1 MLTNTETILCL
12 HRLLY
17 ILLTSLTLSTL
28 QCCPTSRRYSVYSVF
43 LFKFLFTYIDDIA
56 LLIDIESTSFLH
68 LTSSFLFTYIVD
80 IAQVT
85 DIESTLCQN
94 PTPSFLLTS
103 STLQSW
109 STPSRH
115 RFYILPLL
123 ICLPRRHCNVVKHRV
138 DIVLWSTTNQ
148 DHIYIVLTYFIS
160 CTLSISQCWPSSSR
174 HCDLHFANGDKWCR
188 VNVNPDKDDLFE
200 HNLKYMICSCLKLI

>member
-1 MLTNTETILCL
+1 MLSNIETIF
-12 HRLLY
+12 
-17 ILLTSLTLSTL
+17 SL
-28 QCCPTSRRYSVYSVF
+28 QRIP
-43 LFKFLFTYIDDIA
+43 FLFTYIDDIA
-56 LLIDIESTSFLH
+56 LLIAIESTSFLH

-85 DIESTLCQN
+85 DIESTSCQH

-123 ICLPRRHCNVVKHRV
+123 ICVPRRHCNVVKHRV
-138 DIVLWSTTNQ
+138 DIVLWSTTSQ

-160 CTLSISQCWPSSSR
+160 CTLSISQCWPTSSR

-188 VNVNPDKDDLFE
+188 VNVNPYKDDLFK
-200 HNLKYMICSCLKLI
+200 HNLKYMIYPVIKIDFTFLHFTKMIDL